1 MMVEFGR
8 YALMG
13 IITVFALAL
22 FCLIGFMVYSS
33 LQEKK
38 VKQTLKETPREDTL
52 AEKIKN
58 QFKVDDERK
67 ERFIHTKSGVSK
79 TSVKQTRSA
88 FAFKQDDAAKELSLE
103 SEFDNGLETP
113 FISPEEKI

>member
-8 YALMG
+8 YALIG
-13 IITVFALAL
+13 VIAIFALAL
-22 FCLIGFMVYSS
+22 FGFIGVMVRSS
-33 LQEKK
+33 MQEKK
-38 VKQTLKETPREDTL
+38 AKQALRETPREDTL

-58 QFKVDDERK
+58 QFKVEDERK
-67 ERFIHTKSGVSK
+67 ERFIHTKSGISR
-79 TSVKQTRSA
+79 TPVKQTRSA
-88 FAFKQDDAAKELSLE
+88 FAFKSDDAAKDISLE

>member
-1 MMVEFGR
+1 MMVELGR

-13 IITVFALAL
+13 LITVFALAL
-22 FCLIGFMVYSS
+22 FGLIGFMVYSS
-33 LQEKK
+33 MQEKK
-38 VKQTLKETPREDTL
+38 AKEVLKETPREDTL

-79 TSVKQTRSA
+79 TAVKQTRSA
-88 FAFKQDDAAKELSLE
+88 FAFKQEDAAKELSLE
-103 SEFDNGLETP
+103 SEFDNGPETS
-113 FISPEEKI
+113 FIAPEDKI